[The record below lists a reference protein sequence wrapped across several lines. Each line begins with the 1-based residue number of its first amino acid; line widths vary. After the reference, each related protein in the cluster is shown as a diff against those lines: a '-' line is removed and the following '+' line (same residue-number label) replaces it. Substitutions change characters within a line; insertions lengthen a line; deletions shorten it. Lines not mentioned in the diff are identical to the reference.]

1 VRDTLHLG
9 PTHGAWINACY
20 AGGAILGAPLMARF
34 AGRAHLGRLLLIGIV
49 LDGLTFLPLYWI
61 RSFAATAVAIGFHS
75 LFIPMITVSR
85 TTLIQRSVP
94 DRLQGRTFALV
105 QMAVIGMTALSTF
118 ATGVVGEWVKAPSI
132 FLAAA
137 LLAAATALPGFFSR
151 AMREER

>member
-1 VRDTLHLG
+1 
-9 PTHGAWINACY
+9 
-20 AGGAILGAPLMARF
+20 
-34 AGRAHLGRLLLIGIV
+34 
-49 LDGLTFLPLYWI
+49 
-61 RSFAATAVAIGFHS
+61 
-75 LFIPMITVSR
+75 MITVSR